1 MKSSVVKTNTSA
13 TFEIEFESKDFEP
26 ARIKALER
34 LARNIK
40 VAGFREGKAPA
51 NVIEQH
57 VDPNQLSSTTLDIL
71 IRQTIPKIFSDEDV
85 MPISVPHVDVMAY
98 VPGESAK
105 VKISADIM
113 PEVEF
118 CDYAD
123 LQAEYVKQTIKDT
136 DIEDVLN
143 RIADSFAESSVVKR
157 AAKNGDEVIIDFTGK
172 KDGEAFQGGSAKDYH
187 LKLGSKQFIPG
198 FEEGIIGHEVGDSF
212 DLNLTFPEDYGHKAL
227 AGADVVFVVLL
238 KQVNEV
244 KSPAIDDELA
254 KKTGAFEKLADLK
267 EDIRKNLEEQAARQA
282 DERYKDAL
290 LQALVEGSKTE
301 APKML
306 VQEQIEN
313 FREEILRNLKARK
326 QDLEDWLQARGL
338 TKEEWEDEL
347 KVSAERRVISS
358 IIIQRLG
365 EKLQVEIEEKLVEE
379 QLDQMRK
386 AYGKS
391 AEALKQLDSPETKL
405 NIRNRMRINKIMDKL
420 VELNRPHAKEV
431 ELGEEKQVAKKSDKK
446 DAKKTDKKAEK
457 ADKKAEKKADK
468 KSAKKAKK

>member
-1 MKSSVVKTNTSA
+1 MKSSVEKTNTSA

-51 NVIEQH
+51 NVVEQH
-57 VDPNQLSSTTLDIL
+57 VDPNQLSSETLDIL
-71 IRQTIPKIFSDEDV
+71 IRQTIPKVFGGEDII
-85 MPISVPHVDVMAY
+85 PISVPHVDVMAY

-123 LQAEYVKQTIKDT
+123 LQAEYIKQTIKDT
-136 DIEDVLN
+136 DVEDVLN
-143 RIADSFAESSVVKR
+143 RIAESFAESAVVKR
-157 AAKNGDEVIIDFTGK
+157 AAKEGDEVIIDFTGK
-172 KDGEAFQGGSAKDYH
+172 KDGEAFQGGSAKDYK
-187 LKLGSKQFIPG
+187 LRLGSKQFIPG
-198 FEEGIIGHEVGDSF
+198 FEDGIVGHEVGDSF
-212 DLNLTFPEDYGHKAL
+212 DLNLTFPEDYGSKAL
-227 AGADVVFVVLL
+227 AGQAVVFEVLL

-244 KSPAIDDELA
+244 KSPKIDDELA

-267 EDIRKNLEEQAARQA
+267 EDIRKNLEEQAQRQA

-301 APKML
+301 APKTL
-306 VQEQIEN
+306 VQEQVEN
-313 FREEILRNLKARK
+313 FRGEILRNLKARK
-326 QDLEDWLQARGL
+326 QELSDWLEAQGK

-347 KVSAERRVISS
+347 KENAERRVISS
-358 IIIQRLG
+358 IVVQRLG
-365 EKLQVEIEEKLVEE
+365 EKLKVEVEDKLVEE
-379 QLDQMRK
+379 QLEQMRQ

-391 AEALKQLDSPETKL
+391 ADALKQIDAPETKL
-405 NIRNRMRINKIMDKL
+405 NIRNRMRINAIMDKL

-431 ELGEEKQVAKKSDKK
+431 ELSDAKPKK
-446 DAKKTDKKAEK
+446 AAKKTDKK
-457 ADKKAEKKADK
+457 DSKKADK
-468 KSAKKAKK
+468 KSSKKSK

>member
-1 MKSSVVKTNTSA
+1 MKSSVEKTNTSA

-34 LARNIK
+34 LARTVK

-57 VDPNQLSSTTLDIL
+57 VDPNQLASQTLDIL
-71 IRQTIPKIFSDEDV
+71 IRQTIPKVFGDEDV
-85 MPISVPHVDVMAY
+85 IPISVPHVDVMAY

-123 LQAEYVKQTIKDT
+123 LQAEYIKQTIKDT
-136 DIEDVLN
+136 DVEDVLN
-143 RIADSFAESSVVKR
+143 RISESFAESSVVKR
-157 AAKNGDEVIIDFTGK
+157 AAKDGDEVIIDFTGK
-172 KDGEAFQGGSAKDYH
+172 KDGEAFQGGSAKDYK
-187 LKLGSKQFIPG
+187 LRLGSKQFIPG
-198 FEEGIIGHEVGDSF
+198 FEDGIVGHEVGDSF
-212 DLNLTFPEDYGHKAL
+212 DLNLTFPEDYGNKTL
-227 AGADVVFVVLL
+227 AGEAVVFEVLL

-244 KSPAIDDELA
+244 KKPAIDDELA

-267 EDIRKNLEEQAARQA
+267 EDIRKNLEEQAQRQA

-301 APKML
+301 APQTL

-313 FREEILRNLKARK
+313 FRGEILQNLKARK
-326 QDLEDWLQARGL
+326 QELADWLKAQDK
-338 TKEEWEDEL
+338 TKEEWEEEL
-347 KVSAERRVISS
+347 KEAAERRVISS
-358 IIIQRLG
+358 IVVQRLG
-365 EKLQVEIEEKLVEE
+365 EKLKVEIEDKLVEE
-379 QLDQMRK
+379 QLDAMRQT
-386 AYGKS
+386 YGKNPD
-391 AEALKQLDSPETKL
+391 ALKQIDSPETKL

-431 ELGEEKQVAKKSDKK
+431 ELGEEKKSAKKSDKK
-446 DAKKTDKKAEK
+446 
-457 ADKKAEKKADK
+457 ADKKADK
-468 KSAKKAKK
+468 KSSKKTDEKAKKAKK

>member
-1 MKSSVVKTNTSA
+1 MKSSVEKTNTSA

-51 NVIEQH
+51 NVVEQH
-57 VDPNQLSSTTLDIL
+57 VDPNQLASETLDIL
-71 IRQTIPKIFSDEDV
+71 IRQTIPKVFGDEDII
-85 MPISVPHVDVMAY
+85 PISVPHVDVMAY

-123 LQAEYVKQTIKDT
+123 LQAEYIKQTIKDT
-136 DIEDVLN
+136 DVEDVLN
-143 RIADSFAESSVVKR
+143 RIAESFAESAVVKR
-157 AAKNGDEVIIDFTGK
+157 AAKEGDEVIIDFTGK
-172 KDGEAFQGGSAKDYH
+172 KDGEAFQGGSAKDYK
-187 LKLGSKQFIPG
+187 LKLGSGQFIPG
-198 FEEGIIGHEVGDSF
+198 FEDGIVGHEVGDSF
-212 DLNLTFPEDYGHKAL
+212 DLNLTFPEDYGSKAL
-227 AGADVVFVVLL
+227 AGQAVVFEVLL

-244 KSPAIDDELA
+244 KNPKIDDELA

-267 EDIRKNLEEQAARQA
+267 EDIRKNLEEQAQRQA

-301 APKML
+301 APKTL
-306 VQEQIEN
+306 VQEQVEN
-313 FREEILRNLKARK
+313 FRGEILRNLKARK
-326 QDLEDWLQARGL
+326 QELADWLEAQGK
-338 TKEEWEDEL
+338 TKEEWEEEL
-347 KVSAERRVISS
+347 KENAERRVISS
-358 IIIQRLG
+358 IVVQRLG
-365 EKLQVEIEEKLVEE
+365 EKLKVEVEDKLVEE
-379 QLDQMRK
+379 QLEQMRQ

-391 AEALKQLDSPETKL
+391 ADALKQIDAPETKL
-405 NIRNRMRINKIMDKL
+405 NIRNRMRINAIMDKL

-431 ELGEEKQVAKKSDKK
+431 ELGDAKPKKVAKKSDKK
-446 DAKKTDKKAEK
+446 DSKKTDKKVS
-457 ADKKAEKKADK
+457 K
-468 KSAKKAKK
+468 KSK